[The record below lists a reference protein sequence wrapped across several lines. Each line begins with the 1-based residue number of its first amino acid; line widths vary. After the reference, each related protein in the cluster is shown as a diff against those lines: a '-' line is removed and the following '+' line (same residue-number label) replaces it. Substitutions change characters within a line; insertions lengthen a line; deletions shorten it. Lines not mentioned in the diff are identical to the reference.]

1 MDNARTKPKLKRKSF
16 TDRFTVPVTRCGGW
30 RLLTIGSLKK
40 RCQPFLGSYTTKWQ
54 CIKQSQTKNVPG
66 YAFCTVCGCDFSV
79 AHGGKDDVRRH
90 IDSAKHIKITRLQH
104 KVNQF
109 QIFFNTQDVNN
120 AFRK

>member
-1 MDNARTKPKLKRKSF
+1 MAFANY
-16 TDRFTVPVTRCGGW
+16 VNW
-30 RLLTIGSLKK
+30 ELKK

-54 CIKQSQTKNVPG
+54 YIKQSQTKNVPG
-66 YAFCTVCGCDFSV
+66 YAFCTVCGCDVSV

-109 QIFFNTQDVNN
+109 QGFFQHPRRQQQVWKITKP
-120 AFRK
+120 RLK